1 MNIQANSSAKPR
13 VNWLSFPIVGWKGD
27 AAAACQ
33 TSARG
38 LDMVQLG
45 CECSRLPAAGVN
57 LKVASVVLRTLI
69 AWPVCTSA
77 SRLPRLHAHH
87 QTRQSRQTVDF

>member
-27 AAAACQ
+27 AAAASQ

-45 CECSRLPAAGVN
+45 CECSRLR
-57 LKVASVVLRTLI
+57 LR
-69 AWPVCTSA
+69 V
-77 SRLPRLHAHH
+77 
-87 QTRQSRQTVDF
+87 

>member
-27 AAAACQ
+27 AAAASQ

-45 CECSRLPAAGVN
+45 CDRV
-57 LKVASVVLRTLI
+57 
-69 AWPVCTSA
+69 SA
-77 SRLPRLHAHH
+77 RGCGREGGLGGLHVYA
-87 QTRQSRQTVDF
+87 R